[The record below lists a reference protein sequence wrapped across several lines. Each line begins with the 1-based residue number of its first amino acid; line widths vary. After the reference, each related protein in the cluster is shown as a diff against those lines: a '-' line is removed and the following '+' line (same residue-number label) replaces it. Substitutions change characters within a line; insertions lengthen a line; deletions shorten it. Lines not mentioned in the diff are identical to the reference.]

1 MKTLLLAASLFIC
14 ALLTPSNVTLAAP
27 MPVTVSWSQFFGA
40 RATWSQANTYA
51 ANLVEGGYSDWRLPT
66 RAEFQ
71 TAISG
76 GTMPALTPNTA
87 WWYWTSERQGNR
99 AWVVTI
105 VTDANGNVLPA
116 QSGGTSKQLQVS
128 LLASIGIRP

>member
-1 MKTLLLAASLFIC
+1 MKTLLLAASLFLC
-14 ALLTPSNVTLAAP
+14 TLMTPSNVTLAAP
-27 MPVTVSWSQFFGA
+27 APVTVSWSQFFGA
-40 RATWSQANTYA
+40 RGTWPQVNTYA

-71 TAISG
+71 AAISS
-76 GTMPALTPNTA
+76 GTMPVLTPNTA
-87 WWYWTSERQGNR
+87 WWYWTSETQGNR

-105 VTDANGNVLPA
+105 VTDANGNAIPS
-116 QSGGTSKQLQVS
+116 QSGATSKQLQVS